1 MASQSSNST
10 INCEVV
16 VVGSGNAG
24 FSAAISAAQSGAGR
38 VVLIDKCPEEWA
50 GGNSHFTAGAFRTV
64 HTGLPDILPLVNN
77 VDSATASTIDL
88 EPYSRDDFL
97 SDLSRMTEGRH
108 EPELGRTLVEE
119 SNDVVKWLAR
129 NGVRFQLAFNRQAY
143 KIDGRFKFWGGMC
156 LKTEDGGEGLIND
169 HQRVAKRLGV
179 KVLYET
185 AATCLHLD
193 PKNGAFES
201 LLASDREGKSLL
213 INAKAVILAGKRLMI
228 LSKSLTNIFELRDL
242 IFNCKSSWLKK
253 LLLFELSL
261 L

>member
-38 VVLIDKCPEEWA
+38 VILIDKCPEEWA

-77 VDSATASTIDL
+77 VDSATASIIDL

-108 EPELGRTLVEE
+108 EPELGQTLVEE

-156 LKTEDGGEGLIND
+156 LKTEDGGEGLIKD

-185 AATCLHLD
+185 AATSLRLD

-201 LLASDREGKSLL
+201 LLASDQEGQSLL
-213 INAKAVILAGKRLMI
+213 INAKAIILAGKRIMT
-228 LSKSLTNIFELRDL
+228 LSKSLTSIFELRDL
-242 IFNCKSSWLKK
+242 VFSYKASWLR
-253 LLLFELSL
+253 SL
-261 L
+261 APF